1 MSSVCPGAG
10 QRTAFTL
17 ASAFIVLL
25 LLVTAASAGW
35 PDLNGD
41 WSVNVNDFAIFANA
55 WRGTMGNPN
64 WDPRC
69 DIWPAVQ
76 GDGIIDEEDL
86 KIMCDN
92 WLAELPTDLNTP
104 GATLQVVY
112 SHTGDFF
119 EGATWDPNSNKLFF
133 TKMTPSPSRI
143 LRLDAINSVSVWMDS
158 VPLTNGMTLSI
169 NGRLLTADQDIYQIR
184 SHRIGASGPQDTQV
198 LCTAPN
204 NQKPNDLCQ
213 LTNGDIYFTC
223 PNWSSPTYQGVYL
236 LEPNGTVTRVNN
248 GLNQP
253 NGIIASLDET
263 KLYVSESSTTD
274 NSKKRWWV
282 YPINADGT
290 LGTGSIFFQPAN
302 PMVNNRDPDG
312 MTIDERGNLYL
323 TGLGGLYIVSPTG
336 QELRRFPIPEQSNNV
351 TFGGA
356 DYKTLYIACQ
366 DKIYSLAMEVH
377 GGE

>member
-17 ASAFIVLL
+17 VSAFIVLL

-92 WLAELPTDLNTP
+92 WLAELPSDLNTP

-112 SHTGDFF
+112 YLKDKFF

-133 TKMTPSPSRI
+133 TNMTSKQI
-143 LRLDAINSVSVWMDS
+143 LRLDTPGNPGNAYTWMNDGS
-158 VPLTNGMTLSI
+158 MTNGMFLGI
-169 NGRLLTADQDIYQIR
+169 DGRLLTADQTNKRVR
-184 SHRIGASGPQDTQV
+184 SHRIGTSGPLDTQV
-198 LCTAPN
+198 LCTTSDP
-204 NQKPNDLCQ
+204 PNDLCQ
-213 LTNGDIYFTC
+213 LTNGDIYMTC
-223 PNWSSPTYQGVYL
+223 QNGNSANQGVYL
-236 LEPNGTVTRVNN
+236 FKNGTLTKVNN
-248 GLNQP
+248 NTIIQP

-263 KLYVSESSTTD
+263 KLYVSESSTAD

-282 YPINADGT
+282 YPINANGT

>member
-1 MSSVCPGAG
+1 MPPVCPGVG
-10 QRTAFTL
+10 PRKAFPL
-17 ASAFIVLL
+17 ASGFIVWL
-25 LLVTAASAGW
+25 LLVTVASAGW

-41 WSVNVNDFAIFANA
+41 SSVNLKDFAIFANA
-55 WRGTMGNPN
+55 WRGTMGSPG
-64 WDPRC
+64 WSRLC
-69 DIWPAVQ
+69 DIASTH
-76 GDGIIDEEDL
+76 GDRVIDEQDL
-86 KIMCDN
+86 NVICDD
-92 WLAELPTDLNTP
+92 WLAELPTDLNAP

-143 LRLDAINSVSVWMDS
+143 LRLDAPGSVFVWMDN

-169 NGRLLTADQDIYQIR
+169 NGRLLTADQNIYQIR
-184 SHRIGASGPQDTQV
+184 SHRIGVSGPQDTNV

-204 NQKPNDLCQ
+204 SQKPNDLCQ

-253 NGIIASLDET
+253 NGIITSLDET
-263 KLYVSESSTTD
+263 KLYVAESSTNDT
-274 NSKKRWWV
+274 SKMRWWV
-282 YPINADGT
+282 FPINSNGT
-290 LGTGSIFFQPAN
+290 LGAGSIFFQPTDLTGMRYA
-302 PMVNNRDPDG
+302 DPDG

-323 TGLGGLYIVSPTG
+323 TGMGGVWIVSPTG
-336 QELRRFPIPEQSNNV
+336 VELKRIPIAEQANNM
-351 TFGGA
+351 TFGGT
-356 DYKTLYIACQ
+356 DYTTLYIACK
-366 DKIYSLAMEVH
+366 DKVYSLDMAVH